1 MKQSMRF
8 ILRTII
14 AGVLFLGP
22 VLVLIVVIGHAIKAI
37 GRVLGPVA
45 SSLPIKPMFGLAV
58 PEIAAAI
65 LLIILGFMAGLMAQT
80 AIARQIRKTVEQLIL
95 SKVPGYTLFKAV
107 AEGTLGETAST
118 LKVALANIDD
128 AWLMAF
134 IVEQHVDGMLTVFV
148 PSAPTPT
155 AGSIYFLKEEQVK
168 RIDVPVSAAIKC
180 IMQLGVGSRA
190 LLEGAGSPAASGKAG

>member
-1 MKQSMRF
+1 MKQSMQF
-8 ILRTII
+8 ILRTIV

-37 GRVLGPVA
+37 GRVLAPVA
-45 SSLPIKPMFGLAV
+45 SSLPIKPMFGLAA

-65 LLIILGFMAGLMAQT
+65 LLVLVGFLAGLIAQT
-80 AIARQIRKTVEQLIL
+80 AIARRVRKTVEQLIL

-107 AEGTLGETAST
+107 AEGTLGETAGT

-134 IVEQHVDGMLTVFV
+134 IVEQHADGLLTVFV

-155 AGSIYFLKEEQVK
+155 AGSIYFLKEEQVR

-180 IMQLGVGSRA
+180 IMQLGVGSQA
-190 LLEGAGSPAASGKAG
+190 LLKQAAVPATPKAVG